1 MLKVKLNSGY
11 DMPQIGIGTFMAS
24 GNEQARQSVLSAL
37 KVGYRLIDTAHVYQ
51 DERGVGAAI
60 KESGISRSEI
70 FLTSKLWPGE
80 YGEGKTLAAIDAMLD
95 RLGVEYLDLLLL
107 HQPFG
112 DILGA
117 WRDMEQ
123 AVELGKIR
131 SLGISNFENFNF
143 DKIIEHARILP
154 AVHQTECH
162 PYRQMKEMR
171 KKMERHDMKLTCWYP
186 LGGRGEGGA
195 KAVLSNETICQI
207 AAAHEKTAA
216 QVVLRFEMQE
226 GMIAIPGSFNSS
238 HIAENFA
245 SQDFV
250 LTADEMERIRELD
263 KDERF
268 FVAFEGVSF
277 EQAEAHVL
285 SRNLP
290 D

>member
-1 MLKVKLNSGY
+1 MLKVKLNNGY
-11 DMPQIGIGTFMAS
+11 EMPQLGIGTFMAS
-24 GNEQARQSVLSAL
+24 GDEQARQSVLSAL
-37 KVGYRLIDTAHVYQ
+37 QVGYRLIDTAHAYQ

-60 KESGISRSEI
+60 RESGIPRDEI
-70 FLTSKLWPGE
+70 FLTSKLWPRE
-80 YGEGKTLAAIDAMLD
+80 YGEGKTLAAIDKMLA

-112 DILGA
+112 DVLGA
-117 WRDMEQ
+117 WKDMER

-143 DKIIEHARILP
+143 DKIIDNAKILP

-171 KKMERHDMKLTCWYP
+171 EKMAQYDMKLTCWYP
-186 LGGRGEGGA
+186 LGGRGEGGT
-195 KAVLSNETICQI
+195 KAILGNETICQI
-207 AAAHEKTAA
+207 AVAHRKTAA
-216 QVVLRFEMQE
+216 QVVLHFEMQE
-226 GMIAIPGSFNSS
+226 GMIAIPGSFDPA

-245 SQDFV
+245 AQDFT
-250 LTADEMERIRELD
+250 LSADEIDRIRGLD
-263 KDERF
+263 KEERF

-277 EQAEAHVL
+277 EEAEAHVL
-285 SRNLP
+285 NTNLS